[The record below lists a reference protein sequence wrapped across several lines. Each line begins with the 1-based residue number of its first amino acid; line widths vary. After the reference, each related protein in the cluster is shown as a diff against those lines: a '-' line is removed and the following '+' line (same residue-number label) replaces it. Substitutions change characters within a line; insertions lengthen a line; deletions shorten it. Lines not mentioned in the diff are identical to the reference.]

1 MMVRESDPLGLSNNK
16 TQTTMKNPFSKLHRW
31 CIAAGLGAACV
42 AAPLTASA
50 DPTIGDLLKERARQE
65 LNKEYDR
72 KYDRDRDFDRDRYRE
87 RRDWNEGYRDSTDAA
102 VQRAL
107 NRRGYYDGPADGSLG
122 PGSRRAISR
131 FQRDNGLQV
140 TGTVTPGLLRAL
152 RI

>member
-1 MMVRESDPLGLSNNK
+1 
-16 TQTTMKNPFSKLHRW
+16 MKNPFPKLNRW
-31 CIAAGLGAACV
+31 CIAAGLTAACL
-42 AAPLTASA
+42 AAPFTASA
-50 DPTIGDLLKERARQE
+50 EPNIGDILKEQARRE

-72 KYDRDRDFDRDRYRE
+72 RHDRDRDFDRDRNRD
-87 RRDWNEGYRDSTDAA
+87 RRDWNNDYRDSTDAA

-107 NRRGYYDGPADGSLG
+107 SRRGYYDGPADGSLG

-131 FQRDNGLQV
+131 YQRDNGLQV